1 MFEFST
7 CTNVKEKRCTG
18 LFIGACLS
26 IIALLSLTCGTWS
39 AVTIL
44 YNNAGVEGVY
54 SSNSRYM
61 QRWVTPRFEFIM
73 EFYEQIFDFIFR
85 GREIYFTLGIAIYLA
100 WTLTLVSLMGAG
112 IYFGNNCGI
121 SVDDEQAQN
130 DYQVIILFER
140 PN

>member
-1 MFEFST
+1 MSYLHIR
-7 CTNVKEKRCTG
+7 VH
-18 LFIGACLS
+18 IG
-26 IIALLSLTCGTWS
+26 IQRTK
-39 AVTIL
+39 IL
-44 YNNAGVEGVY
+44 
-54 SSNSRYM
+54 
-61 QRWVTPRFEFIM
+61 
-73 EFYEQIFDFIFR
+73 IFR